1 MGETRRTT
9 GRYRRALGLCAAT
22 LLGALSVVTL
32 AQPAAAQVDE
42 GIGHRLEPGQPY
54 GGQDRPY
61 DWAGSYLV
69 GGEQVFCVSFALKAP
84 DTDEQYEPG
93 DELLTKWGEK
103 LPADHAA
110 NISYLLLRYGD
121 TKDPDE
127 AAALAHLLHSWTA
140 APRPGHDDLN
150 RNKSFREVGY
160 AVEDRFGEL
169 PESARR
175 AVERLE
181 ADAEANRGPWSAS
194 VTPAEGE
201 QTIGTAAEW
210 TIAVRNARGTG
221 IADVPVTVRL
231 TDATAGEDTEP
242 RAEQVGSAE
251 TETETTTTTA
261 AEPGAEADPGT
272 TRTVTTNEEG
282 EAVLQVTPTGP
293 RPKLVAALSAPADRP
308 YVRKP
313 VEADT
318 QRVVST
324 GGERELT
331 AEGVTSARTQPGV
344 VRIAKRDAD
353 SGAGLAGA
361 QLRLTGGD
369 RTAPAVGQDDRPLT
383 GPDGKPLVLTT
394 EGEDGTAT
402 VQNLR
407 TPQEVCVVEVG
418 PPSGYDHAFDPAE
431 PPAACGKLEPDR
443 TLTLELANAPNEV
456 PRTIPAGTE
465 ATTVASSATTSGL
478 PAAAFAGLGA
488 LAALGSLLVGR
499 VARRRF
505 GNRN

>member
-1 MGETRRTT
+1 MGDTRRRT
-9 GRYRRALGLCAAT
+9 GRYRRALGLGVAT
-22 LLGALSVVTL
+22 LLGALSVVTM
-32 AQPAAAQVDE
+32 AQPAAAEVEE

-54 GGQDRPY
+54 GGRDRPY
-61 DWAGSYLV
+61 DWAGSYRV

-93 DELLTKWGEK
+93 DELLTKWGEP
-103 LPADHAA
+103 LAEDHAA

-150 RNKSFREVGY
+150 RNKSFEDIGY

-169 PESARR
+169 PAGAQR

-201 QTIGTAAEW
+201 QTIGTPAEW
-210 TIAVRNARGTG
+210 TITVRGAKDTG
-221 IADVPVTVRL
+221 IADVPITVRL
-231 TDATAGEDTEP
+231 TDATTAEDEAEDKGETGETEP

-251 TETETTTTTA
+251 A
-261 AEPGAEADPGT
+261 GT
-272 TRTVTTNEEG
+272 TRTVTTNEQG
-282 EAVLQVTPTGP
+282 EAVLRVTPTGP
-293 RPKLVAALSAPADRP
+293 RPKLVATLSAPAHRP
-308 YVRKP
+308 YVREP
-313 VEADT
+313 VQADT

-331 AEGVTSARTQPGV
+331 AEGVTSARTQPGA
-344 VRIAKRDAD
+344 VRVAKQDAD
-353 SGAGLAGA
+353 SGAGLPGA
-361 QLRLTGGD
+361 RLRLTAAD
-369 RTAPAVGQDDRPLT
+369 RTAPAVGQDDQPLT
-383 GPDGKPLVLTT
+383 GPDGEPLVLTT

-407 TPQEVCVVEVG
+407 TPQEVCVVEVS
-418 PPSGYDHAFDPAE
+418 PPAGYDQAFNPAE
-431 PPAACGKLEPDR
+431 PPAACGKLEPGQ

-456 PRTIPAGTE
+456 PKTIPAGTD
-465 ATTVASSATTSGL
+465 ATTVTSSATIAGL
-478 PAAAFAGLGA
+478 PTGAFAGLGA
-488 LAALGSLLVGR
+488 LAVLGSLLVGWM
-499 VARRRF
+499 ARRRF